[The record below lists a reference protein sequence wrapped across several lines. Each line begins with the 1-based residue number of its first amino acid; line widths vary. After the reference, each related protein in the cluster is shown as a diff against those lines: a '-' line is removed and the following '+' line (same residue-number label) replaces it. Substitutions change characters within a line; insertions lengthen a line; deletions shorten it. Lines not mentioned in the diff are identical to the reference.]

1 MGSVPADLRMAASLG
16 GEMGGRILSYDW
28 PGHPLGDPAEWSAAV
43 RTTVA
48 TALACRFPTVL
59 WLGDQLRLIYNDGY
73 IPMLGDKHPS
83 ALGCA
88 GADVWWDIWDVIG
101 PLLDGVVTTGK
112 ATWSDDL
119 KLMTVNDGR
128 RRERYFT
135 FTYSP
140 IIGAGGAVEGV
151 FCAVAETTEQVL
163 SERRL
168 RTLSTL
174 AAALMDAQ
182 SVETALDT
190 AIDVCARHPADLPF
204 AAVYASDEAD
214 RPGRLRRATPG
225 ATAVMP
231 QLLASFTDRGSVE
244 ADGLRLVPGLPAVLP
259 SLAARLGTDCPEQ
272 ALVITLSGMADA
284 VTDGSST
291 AALVLGLSRYTPLDD
306 QYRGFCRLV
315 ADQVSA
321 TMANATAYQGER
333 RRAESLA
340 QLDQAKTTFL
350 ANVSHEFRTPLTLML
365 GPLDDALASL
375 SGDDALADRL
385 RIVQRNGRRLLR
397 LVNELLDFSRI
408 EAGQSQPQ
416 LAVVD
421 LGALTAGIASSF
433 AEVCRIAGIELVL
446 DCRAAWAEA
455 DAAMWETI
463 VLNLISN
470 AFKYT
475 LTGSITVT
483 VAPGRDGGATI
494 TVSDTGTG
502 IAAEHLPRLFD
513 RFYRPAGTGGRTAEG
528 SGIGLALVRSLAEMH
543 HGTIDVDSTPGQGT
557 TVRVSLPG
565 THAGPSASA
574 DASIVR
580 SPKGNDYADEALGWL
595 GARSTAE
602 RALSSRQLVLVA
614 DDNADMRR
622 HLATVLGSRWDVVEA
637 GDGRQA
643 LGLAR
648 RCQPDLLITDVM
660 MPELDGFGLIA
671 AIRADAGLA
680 SLPVIMLSAR
690 AGPEAVGDGL
700 AAGADNYLVKPFTS
714 ADLISHVA
722 ARLEAA
728 ARDRSPSPGDE
739 ASQRERAL
747 ASLTADM
754 GAAESVSQAL
764 ELLLKSPVCS
774 LRATAVTVGLLD
786 ETGSKLRITYAGDLT
801 SDVTDRYYLVSLS
814 SPVLL
819 AETARTD
826 QRMVIPDTAALDAR
840 FLAEAT
846 DKARVIRASILEP
859 LHADD
864 GAVLGAMGVGWPG
877 PREISPADTE
887 LTRRVAAIL
896 ARAVARI
903 SVAEREH
910 QIAMSLQERLLGLG
924 VISPVAAV
932 SAAYQPAGEVMRVGG
947 DWYTATPLGPARIGI
962 SAGDVVGHGLPAATV
977 MSQLRSAL
985 GAAALATS
993 DPAAVIDLLD
1003 RYAQTLDDAAFA
1015 TVAYAIVDTTE
1026 GTVSYACAGH
1036 PYPLVVGPEGTVTW
1050 LQDGRRPPL
1059 AVRSFAPGLDAPT
1072 GSADLPPGS
1081 LLLLYTDGLIERR
1094 SEPLDD
1100 GFARL
1105 TTAAAGCAR
1114 LPAGQACSALI
1125 SQMTPGQGYEDDV
1138 AIIAVRPAG
1147 TTATSHV
1154 DAMPASFS
1162 ELRPARDRMRGWL
1175 AHLGTSRA
1183 TTHDVLLGTGEALS
1197 NAMEHGSDLDPG
1209 HTVSVEAFAAGEEI
1223 SVTVTDSGRWL
1234 KDSTASRADN
1244 RGRGLKLIHG
1254 LAEHSQTAR
1263 TILGTQVTMTYRL
1276 GPDGPIRKGQHAR

>member
-1 MGSVPADLRMAASLG
+1 MGS
-16 GEMGGRILSYDW
+16 RILSYDW
-28 PGHPLGDPAEWSAAV
+28 PSHPLGDLAEWSAAV

-73 IPMLGDKHPS
+73 IPMLGDKHPA
-83 ALGCA
+83 ALGSA
-88 GADVWWDIWDVIG
+88 GADVWWDIWDVIC

-119 KLMTVNDGR
+119 KLMLVNDGR

-140 IIGAGGAVEGV
+140 IIGAGGAIEGV
-151 FCAVAETTEQVL
+151 FCAVAETTERVL

-168 RTLSTL
+168 RTLSSL

-190 AIDVCARHPADLPF
+190 AIDVCAHHPADLPF

-214 RPGRLRRATPG
+214 SRVRLRGATPG
-225 ATAVMP
+225 AAAVMP
-231 QLLASFTDRGSVE
+231 ELLATFTDRGFVE
-244 ADGLRLVPGLPAVLP
+244 ADGLRLLPDLPALLP
-259 SLAARLGTDCPEQ
+259 SLATRLGEDCPEQ
-272 ALVITLSGMADA
+272 GLVITLSGTADA

-291 AALVLGLSRYTPLDD
+291 AALVLGLSRYGPLDD

-315 ADQVSA
+315 ADQMSA

-340 QLDQAKTTFL
+340 QLDLAKTTFL

-375 SGDDALADRL
+375 SADDALADRL
-385 RIVQRNGRRLLR
+385 QIVHRNGRRLLR
-397 LVNELLDFSRI
+397 MVNALLDFSRV
-408 EAGQSQPQ
+408 EAGQSKPQ
-416 LAVVD
+416 LAVMDV
-421 LGALTAGIASSF
+421 GALTGGIASSF
-433 AEVCRIAGIELVL
+433 AEVCRLAGIELVL
-446 DCRAAWAEA
+446 DCRTAWAEA
-455 DAAMWETI
+455 DETMWETI
-463 VLNLISN
+463 TLNLVSN

-483 VAPGRDGGATI
+483 AGPGGDGGAMI
-494 TVSDTGTG
+494 AVSDTGTG

-513 RFYRPAGTGGRTAEG
+513 RFYRPADTGGRTAEG
-528 SGIGLALVRSLAEMH
+528 SGIGLALVRSLVDMH
-543 HGTIDVDSTPGQGT
+543 HGIIDVESAPGQGT
-557 TVRVSLPG
+557 TVRVSLPAA
-565 THAGPSASA
+565 HAGPSAGAADSIARSA
-574 DASIVR
+574 T
-580 SPKGNDYADEALGWL
+580 GNDYADEALGWL
-595 GARSTAE
+595 GTGSNAE
-602 RALSSRQLVLVA
+602 RANSSRQLVLVA
-614 DDNADMRR
+614 DDNADMRH
-622 HLATVLGSRWDVVEA
+622 HLAMVLGSRWDVVVA
-637 GDGRQA
+637 GDGREA
-643 LGLAR
+643 LELAR
-648 RCQPDLLITDVM
+648 RDRPDLLITDVM

-671 AIRADAGLA
+671 AIREDAGLA

-700 AAGADNYLVKPFTS
+700 AAGADHYLVKPFTS
-714 ADLISHVA
+714 ADLISHAA

-728 ARDRSPSPGDE
+728 ARDRSSRPGDD
-739 ASQRERAL
+739 ASERERAL

-754 GAAESVSQAL
+754 GAAKSVSQAL
-764 ELLLKSPVCS
+764 DVLLTSPVCS
-774 LRATAVTVGLLD
+774 LRATAAAIGLLD

-801 SDVTDRYYLVSLS
+801 RDVTDRYYLVSIS

-826 QRMVIPDTAALDAR
+826 QRKVVPDTAALDAR
-840 FLAEAT
+840 FLAEAA
-846 DKARVIRASILEP
+846 DKARAIRASILEP

-864 GAVLGAMGVGWPG
+864 GAVLGAMGLGWPR
-877 PREISPADTE
+877 PREISPADTD
-887 LTRRVAAIL
+887 LSRRVAAIL

-903 SVAEREH
+903 SLAEREH

-924 VISPVAAV
+924 VTSPAAAV

-962 SAGDVVGHGLPAATV
+962 SAGDVVGHGLSAATV

-985 GAAALATS
+985 GAAALATD
-993 DPAAVIDLLD
+993 DPAAVLDLLD

-1015 TVAYAIVDTTE
+1015 TVAYAIIDTAA

-1059 AVRSFAPGLDAPT
+1059 AVRSFEPGLDAPT
-1072 GSADLPPGS
+1072 GGAPLPPGS

-1105 TTAAAGCAR
+1105 KAAAAGCAR
-1114 LPAGQACSALI
+1114 LPAGQACRDLI
-1125 SQMTPGQGYEDDV
+1125 SQMTPDQGYADDV

-1147 TTATSHV
+1147 TTAASHV
-1154 DAMPASFS
+1154 DALPASFS
-1162 ELRPARDRMRGWL
+1162 ELRPARDRMRDWL
-1175 AHLGTSRA
+1175 AHLGTGRA

-1197 NAMEHGSDLDPG
+1197 NAMEHGSDLDPRR
-1209 HTVSVEAFAAGEEI
+1209 TVSVEAFAAGDEM

-1234 KDSTASRADN
+1234 KDSAASRADQ

-1254 LAEHSQTAR
+1254 LATHSQTAR
-1263 TILGTQVTMTYRL
+1263 TILGTQVTMTFRL
-1276 GPDGPIRKGQHAR
+1276 GGTTR

>member
-1 MGSVPADLRMAASLG
+1 MAASLG
-16 GEMGGRILSYDW
+16 GEMGSRILSYDW
-28 PGHPLGDPAEWSAAV
+28 PAHPLGDPAEWSAAV

-73 IPMLGDKHPS
+73 IPMLGDKHPT
-83 ALGCA
+83 ALGSA
-88 GADVWWDIWDVIG
+88 GADVWWDIWDVIS
-101 PLLDGVVTTGK
+101 PLLEGVVTTGK

-119 KLMTVNDGR
+119 KLMVMNDGR

-140 IIGAGGAVEGV
+140 IIGAGGAIEGV

-182 SVETALDT
+182 SVDTALDT
-190 AIDVCARHPADLPF
+190 AIDVCAHHPADLPF

-214 RPGRLRRATPG
+214 SRVRLRGATPG
-225 ATAVMP
+225 ATAGLP

-244 ADGLRLVPGLPAVLP
+244 ADGLRLVPALPILFP
-259 SLAARLGTDCPEQ
+259 SLATRLGDDCPEQ
-272 ALVITLSGMADA
+272 AMVITLSGAADA

-291 AALVLGLSRYTPLDD
+291 AALVLGLSRYRPLDD

-321 TMANATAYQGER
+321 TMANTTAYQGER
-333 RRAESLA
+333 RRAEALA

-375 SGDDALADRL
+375 SGDDALVDRL

-397 LVNELLDFSRI
+397 MVNALLDFSRI
-408 EAGQSQPQ
+408 EAGQNQPQ

-446 DCRAAWAEA
+446 DCHPILAEA

-463 VLNLISN
+463 VLNLVSN

-483 VAPGRDGGATI
+483 VAPDRDGATT

-513 RFYRPAGTGGRTAEG
+513 RFYRPEGTGGRTAEG
-528 SGIGLALVRSLAEMH
+528 SGIGLALVRSLVEMH
-543 HGTIDVDSTPGQGT
+543 HGSIDVDSTPGQGT
-557 TVRVSLPG
+557 TVRVSLP
-565 THAGPSASA
+565 AADDGPSAGAADGTARSA
-574 DASIVR
+574 
-580 SPKGNDYADEALGWL
+580 KGNDYADEALGWL
-595 GARSTAE
+595 GAGSNADRE
-602 RALSSRQLVLVA
+602 FSSRQLVLVA

-622 HLATVLGSRWDVVEA
+622 HLATVLGSRWDVAEA
-637 GDGRQA
+637 RDGRQA
-643 LGLAR
+643 LELAR
-648 RCQPDLLITDVM
+648 RCRPDLLITDVM

-690 AGPEAVGDGL
+690 AGPEAVGGGL

-714 ADLISHVA
+714 QDLISHVA

-728 ARDRSPSPGDE
+728 ARDRAAPPGDE
-739 ASQRERAL
+739 ASERERAL

-754 GAAESVSQAL
+754 GAAKSVSQAL
-764 ELLLKSPVCS
+764 ELLLRSPVCS
-774 LRATAVTVGLLD
+774 LRATTVAVGLLD

-801 SDVTDRYYLVSLS
+801 LDVTDRYYLVSLS

-826 QRMVIPDTAALDAR
+826 QRIVVPDTAALDAR
-840 FLAEAT
+840 FLAGAA
-846 DKARVIRASILEP
+846 DKARAIRASVLEP

-864 GAVLGAMGVGWPG
+864 GAVLGAMGLGWSG
-877 PREISPADTE
+877 PREISPADID
-887 LTRRVAAIL
+887 LTRRVATIL

-924 VISPVAAV
+924 VISPAAAV
-932 SAAYQPAGEVMRVGG
+932 SAVYQPAGEVMRVGG
-947 DWYTATPLGPARIGI
+947 DWYTATPLGPDRIGI

-1015 TVAYAIVDTTE
+1015 TVAYAIVDTAA

-1059 AVRSFAPGLDAPT
+1059 AARSLARGLEAPIGRAN
-1072 GSADLPPGS
+1072 LPPGS

-1094 SEPLDD
+1094 SEPLED

-1105 TTAAAGCAR
+1105 TAAAAGCAK
-1114 LPAGQACSALI
+1114 LPAGQACRDLI
-1125 SQMTPGQGYEDDV
+1125 SQMTPGKGYADDV

-1147 TTATSHV
+1147 TTADSHV

-1162 ELRPARDRMRGWL
+1162 ELGPARDRMRAWL

-1183 TTHDVLLGTGEALS
+1183 TTHDVLLGAGEALS
-1197 NAMEHGSDLDPG
+1197 NAMEHGSDLDPRR
-1209 HTVSVEAFAAGEEI
+1209 TVSVEAFAATDEI

-1234 KDSTASRADN
+1234 KDSAASRADK

-1254 LAEHSQTAR
+1254 LAKHSQTAR

-1276 GPDGPIRKGQHAR
+1276 DPDGPISKGQHAR